1 MEKYNK
7 STINLLFLERIN
19 PTLQTLFSYESFLTR
34 VINWNIFTLAYSY
47 VDPEVQGSSSLK
59 DDEDVSLP
67 LEEHTLS
74 CNLGIQLVVVCA
86 KSDCFVQLEKNEKYQ
101 DEHFD
106 FLQQHIRKFCLNY
119 GAALVYVSTKDNK
132 NIDILHKYLIHKAY
146 GLKFKVPA
154 YTVERDAVFIPA
166 GWDSSKRIAV
176 LCEQIKHF
184 NSREPL
190 NNIIKSP
197 PLTTT

>member
-1 MEKYNK
+1 VK
-7 STINLLFLERIN
+7 SF
-19 PTLQTLFSYESFLTR
+19 Q
-34 VINWNIFTLAYSY
+34 SY

-197 PLTTT
+197 PLTTTTSQQSENISSEDDQVLLLAQQ